1 MVFPVP
7 SLNTYAG
14 GDNDYIN
21 KFNNDNAALNNA
33 FAGLVSDVNS
43 LQTATGSATWDD
55 WIRKGPAVE
64 AWPDGVLG
72 AYSLV
77 LDTSDISSGNLTLTS
92 TNASGVSVATMGGTR
107 RYHIGTLTL
116 ALSSLSLT
124 VSTDH
129 DVYLGVTSDGDIGL
143 ATQASTTQGSVTL
156 PLYKVPITVDGAGTG
171 FTITTNS
178 TPTRLSKTVYW
189 DNTVE
194 QLRQETPQVFHMNL
208 SWPTGTVQTSSGGIC
223 KVTIPY
229 DHIWEDSR
237 LACTSTTAS
246 GGTGAIT
253 LDIDGGATV
262 LSADCTTAGNSIT
275 MPVQSP
281 YIGTAM
287 AANTVYSAGMDFT
300 TGLVYNAQLSLF
312 PRRAYNAPLAN

>member
-77 LDTSDISSGNLTLTS
+77 LDTSDISSGNLKLTS

-178 TPTRLSKTVYW
+178 TPTRMPKTVYW

-194 QLRQETPQVFHMNL
+194 QLRQETPQLISIWLGDINQTTDGDLDPKIKIPFDHYLDAVNFQ
-208 SWPTGTVQTSSGGIC
+208 TVSA
-223 KVTIPY
+223 
-229 DHIWEDSR
+229 
-237 LACTSTTAS
+237 L
-246 GGTGAIT
+246 
-253 LDIDGGATV
+253 GATAISV
-262 LSADCTTAGNSIT
+262 TEAGNTVMSDTCTTETDKDLSFSAGYSAD
-275 MPVQSP
+275 
-281 YIGTAM
+281 YAM
-287 AANTVYSAGMDFT
+287 AAGTVYTVSFNTSFSQM
-300 TGLVYNAQLSLF
+300 TGATMTFQV
-312 PRRAYNAPLAN
+312 RRAYNAPLAN

>member
-77 LDTSDISSGNLTLTS
+77 LDTSDISSGNLKLTS
-92 TNASGVSVATMGGTR
+92 TNASGVSVATMGGNR

-178 TPTRLSKTVYW
+178 TPTRMPKTVYW

-194 QLRQETPQVFHMNL
+194 QLRQETPQVISVSH
-208 SWPTGTVQTSSGGIC
+208 TGQAINAMSGYQKIS
-223 KVTIPY
+223 IPF
-229 DHIWEDSR
+229 DHIWEDSK
-237 LACTSTTAS
+237 LSIVAIAGSQGTVELQTVGGDTVLTAPATSTGTAIS
-246 GGTGAIT
+246 M
-253 LDIDGGATV
+253 
-262 LSADCTTAGNSIT
+262 S
-275 MPVQSP
+275 VQTP
-281 YIGTAM
+281 YIGAAM
-287 AANTVYSAGMDFT
+287 AADTTYSVAFVSLVAGGIT
-300 TGLVYNAQLSLF
+300 SPSLSLF
-312 PRRAYNAPLAN
+312 VRRAFNAPLAN